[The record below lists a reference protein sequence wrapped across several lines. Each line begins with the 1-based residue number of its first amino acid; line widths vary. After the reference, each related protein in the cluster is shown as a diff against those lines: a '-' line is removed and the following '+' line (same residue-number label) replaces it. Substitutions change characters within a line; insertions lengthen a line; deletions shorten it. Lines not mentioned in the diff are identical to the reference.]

1 MSSKLPVISGKQ
13 LVKMMHS
20 LGYIAVRQRGS
31 HITMR
36 LETKIGTHS
45 ITVPNHEEIAK
56 GTLDDILN
64 KVGLWTQKSKES
76 LIDLLKR

>member
-20 LGYIAVRQRGS
+20 LGYIAVRQKGS

-36 LETKIGTHS
+36 LETNVGAHS

-64 KVGLWTQKSKES
+64 KVSIWAQKSKEN
-76 LIDLLKR
+76 LIELLKR

>member
-20 LGYIAVRQRGS
+20 LGYVVVRQRGS

-36 LETKIGTHS
+36 LETNIGVHS

-56 GTLDDILN
+56 GTLNDILN
-64 KVGLWTQKSKES
+64 KVSIWTQKSNES
-76 LIDLLKR
+76 LIALLNR